1 MTAAS
6 LLVRRTALLVIR
18 LYQRTLSIDH
28 GLARY
33 LVPASG
39 RCRYYPS
46 CSEYGYRAVERFGVV
61 RGGLLAARRVLR
73 CHPFAKGGVDDVP
86 EARG

>member
-6 LLVRRTALLVIR
+6 LVLRRMVLLLIR
-18 LYQRTLSIDH
+18 FYQRTLSIDH

-39 RCRYYPS
+39 RCRWYPS

-61 RGGLLAARRVLR
+61 RGGFLAVRRVLR
-73 CHPFAKGGVDDVP
+73 CHPFARGGVDDVP
-86 EARG
+86 EAKG